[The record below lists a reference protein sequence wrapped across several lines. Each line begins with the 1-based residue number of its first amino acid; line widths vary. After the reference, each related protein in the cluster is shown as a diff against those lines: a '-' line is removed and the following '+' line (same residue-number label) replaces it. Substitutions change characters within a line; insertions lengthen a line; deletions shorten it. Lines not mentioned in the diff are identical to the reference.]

1 MKRSKSTRETAR
13 RGLLSALLRD
23 TRANVMLIGA
33 AAVIPL
39 IGMVGGA
46 VDMSRAYLV
55 KSRLQQACDAGTLA
69 ARKEMAGAVNSQ
81 SGVPTNATNTG
92 KAFFDANFSD
102 GQFGSTDRVFTMVP
116 GNDTRLDGSASVTLP
131 LTLMAVFGLSETE
144 ISVDCSAE
152 LNLPNIDVVLVLDQS
167 GSMNAKRMSALREAI
182 FAFYD
187 QIHDVKPEGGRVRIG
202 IVPYS
207 GAVRVGALLRE
218 KNPNY
223 LANSWTY
230 QTREAIFRRLLPLD
244 MANLYST
251 DENHFRWNWTS
262 ELRTQ
267 CQNRIGTFI
276 RNGTNYVVSEASLVE
291 GFYPNGSVRAACMA
305 KIAKSGPDES
315 VSETPWI
322 GFSHYLLSP
331 KVLDTSK
338 FKLGQAVTTPTG
350 ELGVDVTSVWNDCI
364 EERATV
370 ATTNFSPIP
379 KDALDLDLR
388 LIPTATKPETQWK
401 PMWPEITYTRPSASN
416 RITRTNDATRGFNC
430 PSYAR
435 KLAEYP
441 RTGKTRN
448 ASFDSY
454 IKSLSPT
461 GGTLHD
467 IGMIWGAH
475 LLSPHGIFGDENQ
488 TASNGYPISRHIVF
502 MTDGEMGASPIKTSG
517 YGNYDMDGRFA
528 GFSGSGWS
536 ETALATIHNR
546 RLAAICDRVKNENI
560 VIWTVTFGLPQNQ
573 FTKGCASGAT
583 RAFEVVD
590 DKDASGLADRFRA
603 IAGEIAELRL
613 VN

>member
-1 MKRSKSTRETAR
+1 
-13 RGLLSALLRD
+13 
-23 TRANVMLIGA
+23 MLIGA

-69 ARKEMAGAVNSQ
+69 ARKEMAGAVNMQ
-81 SGVPTNATNTG
+81 SGVPTNATSTG
-92 KAFFDANFSD
+92 EAFFDANFSD
-102 GQFGSTDRVFTMVP
+102 GQFGSTDLVFDMAP
-116 GNDTRLDGSASVTLP
+116 GSDTRLDGSASVTLP
-131 LTLMAVFGLSETE
+131 LTLMAVFGLSETRV
-144 ISVDCSAE
+144 SVDCSAE

-167 GSMNAKRMSALREAI
+167 GSMNASRMSALREAV

-187 QIHDVKPEGGRVRIG
+187 QIHDVKPEDGRVRIG

-218 KNPNY
+218 KNPDY
-223 LANSWTY
+223 LADSWTY
-230 QTREAIFRRLLPLD
+230 QTREAVFRRLLPLD
-244 MANLYST
+244 MTNLYST

-262 ELRTQ
+262 ALRTE
-267 CQNRIGTFI
+267 CQSRNGTFT
-276 RNGTNYVVSEASLVE
+276 RNGTNYAVSGASLVE
-291 GFYPNGSVRAACMA
+291 GYYPNGSVRAACMA
-305 KIAKSGPDES
+305 NIAKSGPDES

-338 FKLGQAVTTPTG
+338 FKLGQSVTLPTG
-350 ELGVDVTSVWNDCI
+350 EMGADVTSVWKGCI
-364 EERATV
+364 EERATA

-379 KDALDLDLR
+379 KNALDLDFR

-401 PMWPEITYTRPSASN
+401 PMWPQITYTRPSAAN
-416 RITRTNDATRGFNC
+416 WITRTHDSTRGFSC
-430 PSYAR
+430 PPAAR
-435 KLAEYP
+435 KLTEYP

-454 IKSLSPT
+454 IKSLTPA

-467 IGMIWGAH
+467 VGMIWGAH
-475 LLSPHGIFGDENQ
+475 LLSPNGIFGDENQ

-502 MTDGEMGASPIKTSG
+502 MTDGVMNGGPGTTKA

-528 GFSGSGWS
+528 GFSGSGWR
-536 ETALATIHNR
+536 EPALTTIHNR
-546 RLAAICDRVKNENI
+546 RLAAICDRIKNENI
-560 VIWTVTFGLPQNQ
+560 VIWTVTFGLPQNE
-573 FTKGCASGAT
+573 FTKGCASGST

-590 DKDASGLADRFRA
+590 DKDAGGLAERFRA
-603 IAGEIAELRL
+603 IAGAIAELRL